1 VNLWRHQVPANSPVS
16 AGAVLAGLGAV
27 VRNGKASAQ
36 SEARV
41 IELLSAR
48 YAPRDVVLTDSGT
61 TALSAALLGV
71 LKDRPGAPVALP
83 AYACYD
89 IATAAD
95 GAGARVLLYDLDPH
109 TLAPD
114 MAQLRAALR
123 QGAAAVVIVHAYGYP
138 VDVGEVQRLAAET
151 GAVTI
156 EDAAQ
161 AAGASLNGRAAG
173 TTASLA
179 VLSFGRGKGLTGGS
193 GGAVL
198 AHDDA
203 GARIVERARSLL
215 DAPRRGWP
223 ELLNIAAQLVFQR
236 PSLYALPA
244 AVPFL
249 HLGETIYRKPK
260 PMRRA
265 TNVSG
270 RVVAA
275 TWRLAESEARIRRRN
290 AERLLR
296 VLRWE
301 RGFETVHALGAAQ
314 PGYLRL
320 PVLASPAARP
330 LVDQPAARRL
340 GVMPGYPKPLSELPS
355 FGARCVNREAD
366 FPGSRLLAERLCTLP
381 THGRLGA
388 RDLERLEAWI
398 RSVGR

>member
-1 VNLWRHQVPANSPVS
+1 MSAWRYQAPASSPLS

-27 VRNGKASAQ
+27 VRNGKARAE
-36 SEARV
+36 SETRV
-41 IELLSAR
+41 VELLSAR
-48 YAPRDVVLTDSGT
+48 YAPRDVVLTESGT

-71 LKDRPGAPVALP
+71 LQDRPGAPIALP

-89 IATAAD
+89 VATAAD
-95 GAGARVLLYDLDPH
+95 GADARVLLYDLDPH

-138 VDVGEVQRLAAET
+138 VDVGEVRRLAHET
-151 GAVTI
+151 GALTI

-161 AAGASLNGRAAG
+161 AAGANLNGRAAG

-203 GARIVERARSLL
+203 GARIVERVRGLL

-223 ELLNIAAQLVFQR
+223 ELLNIAAQLIFQR
-236 PSLYALPA
+236 PGLYALPA

-249 HLGETIYRKPK
+249 HLGETIYRKPQ
-260 PMRRA
+260 PMRRV

-275 TWRLAESEARIRRRN
+275 TWRLAECEAGIRRRN
-290 AERLLR
+290 AERLLAA
-296 VLRWE
+296 LRWE
-301 RGFETVHALGAAQ
+301 PGFETVNALGAAQ

-320 PVLASPAARP
+320 PVLASPAARRS
-330 LVDQPAARRL
+330 VDQPAARRL
-340 GVMPGYPKPLSELPS
+340 GVMPGYPQPLCELPS
-355 FGARCVNREAD
+355 FGARCMNRDAG

-381 THGRLGA
+381 THGRLGT

-398 RSVGR
+398 RTVGR